1 MRESIK
7 MKTEDFNF
15 KFRVAGIIIN
25 DNKLLTVNTRQDEN
39 VYLPGGYVELGETPV
54 EALKRELKEETNL
67 DVLKYELFDSDSVF
81 VSWKWNGEDVITH
94 HIGIFYKI
102 NDYKNKI
109 KEEIEIDDVN
119 DDSLGANF
127 YDIKDLTKDQL
138 SLIAILELEKLGYDL
153 K

>member
-1 MRESIK
+1 MKQNTHIGVYGLLIK
-7 MKTEDFNF
+7 
-15 KFRVAGIIIN
+15 
-25 DNKLLTVNTRQDEN
+25 DNKILLIKKASGPYKDKLD
-39 VYLPGGYVELGETPV
+39 LPGGSFEFKETPV

-67 DVLKYELFDSDSVF
+67 EVLEYELFDSDSVF
-81 VSWKWNGEDVITH
+81 VSWKWNGEDVTTH

-102 NDYKNKI
+102 TDYKNKI

-119 DDSLGANF
+119 DDSLGASF